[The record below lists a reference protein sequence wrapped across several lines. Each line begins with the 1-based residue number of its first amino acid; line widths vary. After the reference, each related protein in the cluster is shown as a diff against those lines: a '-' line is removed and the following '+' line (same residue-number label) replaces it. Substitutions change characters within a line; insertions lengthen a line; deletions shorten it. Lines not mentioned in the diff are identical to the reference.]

1 VVKDFE
7 RGGYMQKASAEPKG
21 ERYCLCCGKK
31 IIVDAKRINSA
42 DETFGIKSYNK
53 LNRQYGTLPWC
64 RDCTFELFTQLCNVY
79 RDRKRTLFYFCRIID
94 YPYITKAIN
103 AEDAETSPEKY
114 IEAYM
119 IAVRTTYSSRVKQ
132 GFLGG
137 DYYSESD
144 LPVEVEA
151 EVVDGPI
158 EFSSERSNDLFIKWG
173 RNVKYSPEDY
183 NDLEDTYKRIAEQNG
198 IIIDDKTGNIADKVT
213 EIAVIEAAS
222 YLLLARKARNR
233 GDADDVKKYYD
244 LYDKAMGSQLLR
256 GKDIKDKQVG
266 DVLVQDIVKYCE
278 SEEYIEPWDRKIK
291 YPHKK
296 DVVDQVLL
304 HIMNYVGKLTAD
316 IFNKHVERLDKVPKE
331 YKLNFKNDEM
341 PTEETDF
348 DKLFDKNMREIAD
361 FKARQHISD
370 DDSDEDSADLDED
383 SDTDEALLGGDGD

>member
-1 VVKDFE
+1 
-7 RGGYMQKASAEPKG
+7 MQKGSNELLG
-21 ERYCLCCGKK
+21 ENIVCLCCGKRM
-31 IIVDAKRINSA
+31 VYA
-42 DETFGIKSYNK
+42 DGRRLKANETVGIKSES
-53 LNRQYGTLPWC
+53 QYHKTYGVIPWC
-64 RDCTFELFTQLCNVY
+64 RDCLTEMYKHFINLYGSKRIALLYLCRVM
-79 RDRKRTLFYFCRIID
+79 DF
-94 YPYITKAIN
+94 PYLEKAIPTDEEMSI
-103 AEDAETSPEKY
+103 EDFFKKY
-114 IEAYM
+114 ISESK
-119 IAVRTTYSSRVKQ
+119 RGTYARVKQ

-137 DYYSESD
+137 DYLKESD

-158 EFSSERSNDLFIKWG
+158 EFSSERSDDLFIKWG

-278 SEEYIEPWDRKIK
+278 SEEFIEPWDRKIK

-341 PTEETDF
+341 PTKETDF